1 MRMDMERFE
10 VIEMEKESKER
21 IKRYIIGSLFELIS
35 GKQTR
40 EYIAEEIMKQTQD
53 VKKLGDIQKIV
64 LGYLADEIDKEKEKQ
79 AIAISVKIASFVK
92 NENVGDEYENE

>member
-1 MRMDMERFE
+1 MGIEAIQMEN
-10 VIEMEKESKER
+10 ESKER
-21 IKRYIIGSLFELIS
+21 IKRYIMGSLFELIS

-40 EYIAEEIMKQTQD
+40 EYIAEEIVKQTQSLER
-53 VKKLGDIQKIV
+53 LGDIQKIV

-92 NENVGDEYENE
+92 KENEGDLE